1 MDYCWSS
8 GLSKCLFRHIIF
20 AISFNLFATY
30 SNVFEVSHC
39 TTESF
44 CKLFQSFCNIV
55 KIFCTKKR
63 FSRRLN
69 IGKQIEILQ
78 FLLVFL
84 QIVLVFLRFL
94 TVAPSLFAN
103 YLLGKQIE
111 IPRHG
116 ADSILSVVF
125 S

>member
-1 MDYCWSS
+1 MQ
-8 GLSKCLFRHIIF
+8 IISEF
-20 AISFNLFATY
+20 LQHRKDFL
-30 SNVFEVSHC
+30 H
-39 TTESF
+39 
-44 CKLFQSFCNIV
+44 
-55 KIFCTKKR
+55 KKR

-103 YLLGKQIE
+103 YSLGKQIE